1 MPLERPLPAT
11 DLDSLPFWQA
21 CSHHELKLQ
30 RCDAC
35 GYYVY
40 FPAPACRRCGSTKL
54 TWTRLSGQGT
64 VYTFVVVHHVVT
76 PGFPPDQPYVVA
88 WIELP
93 EQAALRLLSNV
104 VGCPPHSVYIGQK
117 VAVSFEDVRE
127 GISVP
132 VFTPVEQA

>member
-1 MPLERPLPAT
+1 
-11 DLDSLPFWQA
+11 
-21 CSHHELKLQ
+21 
-30 RCDAC
+30 
-35 GYYVY
+35 
-40 FPAPACRRCGSTKL
+40 
-54 TWTRLSGQGT
+54 LSGQGI